1 MTSRGRGRVHCQVQQ
16 EAQEEEEEEE
26 VRREEAAEPDLSHS
40 LSSQRRVGGARQLNL
55 NSTRAPKCQQI
66 LQYQLMISYIS

>member
-16 EAQEEEEEEE
+16 EAQEEEEEKEEE
-26 VRREEAAEPDLSHS
+26 VRREDAAEPDLSHS
-40 LSSQRRVGGARQLNL
+40 LSSQRRVGGAQQLNL

-66 LQYQLMISYIS
+66 LQYQLVIN